1 MRVRYVSAAAA
12 VVSTAAII
20 LTTPGIAGAAAT
32 ADVVAGRARVKV
44 TVHGVPVHPES
55 CRVDPDADGN
65 TQSLPLEP
73 SGTMVAHNVA
83 PGPRRV
89 LVWCPDGGIIYQ
101 NVVHVLPADPLADT
115 IDIVFRTAGSSDRVT
130 DPTLR

>member
-1 MRVRYVSAAAA
+1 MRVRHVSAAVA
-12 VVSTAAII
+12 VLSAAAIA
-20 LTTPGIAGAAAT
+20 LTTPGVAGAAAT
-32 ADVVAGRARVKV
+32 ADVVPGRTRIKV

-73 SGTMVAHNVA
+73 SGTMVSHNVA

-89 LVWCPDGGIIYQ
+89 LVWCPEGGVIYQ
-101 NVVHVLPADPLADT
+101 NIVHVLPVDPLADAA
-115 IDIVFRTAGSSDRVT
+115 DIVFRTAGSSDRVT

>member
-12 VVSTAAII
+12 VLSTAAVF
-20 LTTPGIAGAAAT
+20 LTIPGVAGAAAT
-32 ADVVAGRARVKV
+32 ADVVPGRTRVMV

-55 CRVDPDADGN
+55 CRVDPDVEGN
-65 TQSLPLEP
+65 TRSLPLEP

-89 LVWCPDGGIIYQ
+89 RVWCPDGGVIFERI
-101 NVVHVLPADPLADT
+101 VDVLPADPLADAADT
-115 IDIVFRTAGSSDRVT
+115 VFRTAGSSDRVT

>member
-1 MRVRYVSAAAA
+1 MRFGYAGATAA
-12 VVSTAAII
+12 VLSTIVTAVVVPA
-20 LTTPGIAGAAAT
+20 TAQATAT
-32 ADVVAGRARVKV
+32 ADVVAGRERVKV

-65 TQSLPLEP
+65 TRSLPLEP
-73 SGTMVAHNVA
+73 SGSMVAHQVA

-89 LVWCPDGGIIYQ
+89 VVWCPDGGVVHQQI
-101 NVVHVLPADPLADT
+101 VHVLPADPLADLA
-115 IDIVFRTAGSSDRVT
+115 DHAFRTAGSSDRVT

>member
-1 MRVRYVSAAAA
+1 MRIRYVSAAAA
-12 VVSTAAII
+12 VLSTAAIV
-20 LTTPGIAGAAAT
+20 LTTPGVAGAAAT
-32 ADVVAGRARVKV
+32 ADVVPGRARVKV

-55 CRVDPDADGN
+55 CRVDPDADGD

-89 LVWCPDGGIIYQ
+89 VVWCPDGGVIYQ
-101 NVVHVLPADPLADT
+101 NVVHVLPADPVADVVDT
-115 IDIVFRTAGSSDRVT
+115 VFRTAGSSDRVT